1 MRILEQKI
9 SGVTAKDKV
18 LGNGVRGTAS
28 SPRDTEPKQRRGTE
42 VNPALSTV

>member
-28 SPRDTEPKQRRGTE
+28 SPGTQNQNRDVAQK
-42 VNPALSTV
+42 